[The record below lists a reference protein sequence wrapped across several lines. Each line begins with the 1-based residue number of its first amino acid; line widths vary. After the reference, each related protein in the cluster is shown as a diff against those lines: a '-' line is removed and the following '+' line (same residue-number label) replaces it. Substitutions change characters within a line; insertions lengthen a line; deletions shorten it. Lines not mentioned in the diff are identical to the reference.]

1 MIKKL
6 SLLSLN
12 VIAII
17 LEALPFGA
25 VLNFANPEGDPWRKT
40 FSYFSLTPFGYANF
54 APLLTALST
63 CVLLVL
69 LIVSILSK
77 KSVKIPIFC
86 VSILATVLS
95 LIPLCQGI
103 NYFSIVG
110 VLIFLVLFSFTT
122 VYFFAER
129 QSK

>member
-6 SLLSLN
+6 ILLSMS
-12 VIAII
+12 VIAIM

-25 VLNFANPEGDPWRKT
+25 VLNFANPEGEPWRKT
-40 FSYFSLTPFGYANF
+40 FSYFSLIPFGYANF

-110 VLIFLVLFSFTT
+110 IFIFLALFSFTA
-122 VYFFAER
+122 VCFFAER
-129 QSK
+129 QNK